1 MPYLN
6 AHAALD
12 SSIPIVIKELRSTAS
27 SYTSIPGLQNIFLEY
42 FSKLVVLSS

>member
-12 SSIPIVIKELRSTAS
+12 SSTPIVIKELRPTAS
-27 SYTSIPGLQNIFLEY
+27 FIPAFQVYRIF
-42 FSKLVVLSS
+42 F